1 MKLWVEE
8 ALGFRLNWWQRLW
21 LLPTD
26 RKWRRQYSTV
36 LRIVEQVNQ
45 CGDESCVGREE
56 DDDGDNEQEAESGM
70 ECLLP

>member
-8 ALGFRLNWWQRLW
+8 ALGVRLNWWQRLW

-36 LRIVEQVNQ
+36 LRIVEQINQ
-45 CGDESCVGREE
+45 CGDESCVEGGDESASE
-56 DDDGDNEQEAESGM
+56 NDD
-70 ECLLP
+70 CR